1 MLFRSSL
8 IVVTSV
14 PGLQTPGGCL
24 TDPDRLVVASVS
36 MSASE
41 VVSLAVSSSALVAV
55 VVSNVFYARQAREMR
70 TQTLNASR
78 DLALSAHESMKT
90 WYIEIGRIFIE
101 HPELRPLFYAD
112 ERNGPLV
119 EPSTANR
126 LRAATVAEHLLDSME
141 DAADFESNCS
151 GV

>member
-1 MLFRSSL
+1 
-8 IVVTSV
+8 
-14 PGLQTPGGCL
+14 
-24 TDPDRLVVASVS
+24 